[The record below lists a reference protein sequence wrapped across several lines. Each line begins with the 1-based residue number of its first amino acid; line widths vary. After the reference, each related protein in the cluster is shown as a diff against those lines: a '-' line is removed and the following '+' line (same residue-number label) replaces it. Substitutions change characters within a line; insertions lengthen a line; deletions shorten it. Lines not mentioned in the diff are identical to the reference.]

1 MNRPWRGGAPMG
13 RVFPAP
19 QMIAKVRLMHPT
31 RSLALLLVGVG
42 LALAQ
47 SQTAAVGPQAD
58 AKAPWLGTTAWF
70 RKTFSYDSVRVSL
83 REPTRLRDFVVQG
96 QLQLSLKNYLD
107 LVMANNTDIEIQ
119 RLQLEY
125 PKDAIQR
132 AASIFDPYL
141 SSGFSATRSKSP
153 TTNELQGAS
162 VLSTLMQPFNLN
174 YSETLPTGTQVN
186 ASLATSKTSTNS
198 GFYFY
203 NPAYSTGLTL
213 GFTQPLLRG
222 RGSAV
227 THLPITIAKAQRRAA
242 DFAFRSQLIGMLSS
256 AENAYWD
263 LVSAREHVKVQ
274 QQSLDLADQALKR
287 SRREVELGATSPLEI
302 FQPEQQ
308 YATARLNLAQVEFQV
323 RQAEDILRRQIGM
336 DLVPDL
342 RNLPIM
348 LTESVSPE
356 IDETPIDRD
365 KLVDLAL
372 QSRPDLVNIRV
383 AGEVTNLQIRSAVE
397 SLKPQLNLSASYAT
411 SGIGGTYYP
420 TTGGGGP
427 VPGGITDAFGQMFGF
442 GYPTW
447 QFSLSLNLP
456 LRDRAGA
463 ANLADSVAG
472 KRINLLTQRTTEQQI
487 RQDVLTAVTQLE
499 SSRASVKLA
508 QIAVD
513 YAVKRVDADQ
523 QRYDLGVITVF
534 FLLSSQTDLTTA
546 RSNLVDQTV
555 QYRRNV
561 LNLQQRLGTLLADK
575 GIVLQ

>member
-1 MNRPWRGGAPMG
+1 M
-13 RVFPAP
+13 
-19 QMIAKVRLMHPT
+19 VRCRCWMLLIRKALERT
-31 RSLALLLVGVG
+31 R
-42 LALAQ
+42 
-47 SQTAAVGPQAD
+47 
-58 AKAPWLGTTAWF
+58 K
-70 RKTFSYDSVRVSL
+70 
-83 REPTRLRDFVVQG
+83 
-96 QLQLSLKNYLD
+96 
-107 LVMANNTDIEIQ
+107 
-119 RLQLEY
+119 
-125 PKDAIQR
+125 
-132 AASIFDPYL
+132 
-141 SSGFSATRSKSP
+141 
-153 TTNELQGAS
+153 
-162 VLSTLMQPFNLN
+162 
-174 YSETLPTGTQVN
+174 
-186 ASLATSKTSTNS
+186 
-198 GFYFY
+198 
-203 NPAYSTGLTL
+203 
-213 GFTQPLLRG
+213 
-222 RGSAV
+222 
-227 THLPITIAKAQRRAA
+227 
-242 DFAFRSQLIGMLSS
+242 
-256 AENAYWD
+256 
-263 LVSAREHVKVQ
+263 
-274 QQSLDLADQALKR
+274 
-287 SRREVELGATSPLEI
+287 EVELGATSQLEI

-308 YATARLNLAQVEFQV
+308 YATAKLNLAQVEFQV

-342 RNLPIM
+342 RNLPIV

-472 KRINLLTQRTTEQQI
+472 KRINLLNQRTTEQQI

-523 QRYDLGVITVF
+523 QI
-534 FLLSSQTDLTTA
+534 FLL
-546 RSNLVDQTV
+546 
-555 QYRRNV
+555 RRFF
-561 LNLQQRLGTLLADK
+561 RR
-575 GIVLQ
+575 

>member
-1 MNRPWRGGAPMG
+1 
-13 RVFPAP
+13 
-19 QMIAKVRLMHPT
+19 MHPT
-31 RSLALLLVGVG
+31 RSLALFFLGVSV
-42 LALAQ
+42 ALAQ
-47 SQTAAVGPQAD
+47 SQSAAVGPQAD
-58 AKAPWLGTTAWF
+58 AKEPWLGTTAWF
-70 RKTFSYDSVRVSL
+70 RKTFFYDSVHVSL
-83 REPTRLRDFVVQG
+83 RDPTRLRDFVVEG
-96 QLQLSLKNYLD
+96 QLNLSLKNYLD

-132 AASIFDPYL
+132 AFAIFDPYL

-153 TTNELQGAS
+153 TTNDLQGAS
-162 VLSTLMQPFNLN
+162 VLSTLVQPFNLN
-174 YSETLPTGTQVN
+174 LSETLPTGTEVN
-186 ASLATSKTSTNS
+186 ASLATAKSSTNS

-222 RGSAV
+222 RGIAV
-227 THLPITIAKAQRRAA
+227 TRLPITIAKAQRRAA

-274 QQSLDLADQALKR
+274 QQSLDLAGQALKR

-308 YATARLNLAQVEFQV
+308 YATAKLNLAQVEFQV

-342 RNLPIM
+342 RNLPIV
-348 LTESVSPE
+348 LTESVTPQ
-356 IDETPIDRD
+356 IDETPIERD

-383 AGEVTNLQIRSAVE
+383 AGEVNNLQIRSAVE
-397 SLKPQLNLSASYAT
+397 SLKPQLNLSASYTT

-420 TTGGGGP
+420 TTSGSAAP
-427 VPGGITDAFGQMFGF
+427 APGGITDAFGQMFGF

-463 ANLADSVAG
+463 ANLADAVAG

-575 GIVLQ
+575 GIVLR

>member
-1 MNRPWRGGAPMG
+1 MSKPWHRAAPMSRFAPTQQLIT
-13 RVFPAP
+13 RV
-19 QMIAKVRLMHPT
+19 RSMHPT
-31 RSLALLLVGVG
+31 RSLALFFIGVS

-47 SQTAAVGPQAD
+47 SQSVATGPQAD

-70 RKTFSYDSVRVSL
+70 RKTFFYDSVHVTL
-83 REPTRLRDFVVQG
+83 RDPTRLRDFVVEG
-96 QLQLSLKNYLD
+96 QLNLSLKNYLD

-132 AASIFDPYL
+132 AFAIFDPYL

-153 TTNELQGAS
+153 TTSDLQGAS
-162 VLSTLMQPFNLN
+162 VLSTLVQPFNLN

-186 ASLATSKTSTNS
+186 ASLSTAKSSTNS

-203 NPAYSTGLTL
+203 NPAYSSGLTL

-222 RGSAV
+222 RGIAV
-227 THLPITIAKAQRRAA
+227 TRLPIIIAKAQRRAA

-308 YATARLNLAQVEFQV
+308 YATAKLNLAQVEFQV
-323 RQAEDILRRQIGM
+323 RQAEDILRRQIGV

-342 RNLPIM
+342 RNLPIV
-348 LTESVSPE
+348 LTESVTPQ
-356 IDETPIDRD
+356 IDETPIERD

-383 AGEVTNLQIRSAVE
+383 AGEVNNLQIRSAVE
-397 SLKPQLNLSASYAT
+397 SLKPQLNLSASYTT
-411 SGIGGTYYP
+411 SGIGGDYYP
-420 TTGGGGP
+420 TTGASV
-427 VPGGITDAFGQMFGF
+427 VPGGMTDAFGQMFGF

-575 GIVLQ
+575 GIVVQ

>member
-1 MNRPWRGGAPMG
+1 MSKPWHRAAPMSRFAPTQQLIT
-13 RVFPAP
+13 RV
-19 QMIAKVRLMHPT
+19 RSMHPT
-31 RSLALLLVGVG
+31 RSLALFFIGVS

-47 SQTAAVGPQAD
+47 SQSVATGPQAD

-70 RKTFSYDSVRVSL
+70 RKTFFYDSVHVTL
-83 REPTRLRDFVVQG
+83 RDPTRLRDFVVEG
-96 QLQLSLKNYLD
+96 QLNLSLKNYLD

-132 AASIFDPYL
+132 AFSIFDPYL

-153 TTNELQGAS
+153 TTSDLQGAS
-162 VLSTLMQPFNLN
+162 VLSTLVQPFNLN
-174 YSETLPTGTQVN
+174 LSETLPTGTQVN
-186 ASLATSKTSTNS
+186 ASVSTAKSSTNS

-203 NPAYSTGLTL
+203 NPAFSTGLTL

-242 DFAFRSQLIGMLSS
+242 DFAFRSQLIGLLSS

-308 YATARLNLAQVEFQV
+308 YATAKLNLAQVEFQV

-342 RNLPIM
+342 RNLPIV
-348 LTESVSPE
+348 LTESVTPQ
-356 IDETPIDRD
+356 IDETPIARD
-365 KLVDLAL
+365 ELVDLAL

-383 AGEVTNLQIRSAVE
+383 AGEVDNLQIRSAVE
-397 SLKPQLNLSASYAT
+397 SLKPQLNLSASYTT
-411 SGIGGTYYP
+411 SGIGGDYYP
-420 TTGGGGP
+420 TTGASV
-427 VPGGITDAFGQMFGF
+427 VPGGMTDAFGQMFGF

-575 GIVLQ
+575 GIVVQ

>member
-1 MNRPWRGGAPMG
+1 
-13 RVFPAP
+13 
-19 QMIAKVRLMHPT
+19 MHPT
-31 RSLALLLVGVG
+31 RSLALIFFGVSV
-42 LALAQ
+42 ALAQ
-47 SQTAAVGPQAD
+47 SQSAATGPQAD

-70 RKTFSYDSVRVSL
+70 RKTFFYDSVHVSL
-83 REPTRLRDFVVQG
+83 REPTRLRDFVVEG
-96 QLQLSLKNYLD
+96 QFRLSLKNYLD

-132 AASIFDPYL
+132 AFAIFDPYL

-153 TTNELQGAS
+153 TTNDLQGAS
-162 VLSTLMQPFNLN
+162 VLSTLVQPFNLN

-186 ASLATSKTSTNS
+186 ASLSTAKSSTNS
-198 GFYFY
+198 GFYYY
-203 NPAYSTGLTL
+203 NPAFSTGLTL

-308 YATARLNLAQVEFQV
+308 YATAKLNLAQVEFQV

-342 RNLPIM
+342 RNLPIE
-348 LTESVSPE
+348 LTESVTPQ
-356 IDETPIDRD
+356 IDETPIERD

-383 AGEVTNLQIRSAVE
+383 AGEVNNLQIRSAVE
-397 SLKPQLNLSASYAT
+397 SLKPQLNLSASYTT
-411 SGIGGTYYP
+411 SGIGGDYYP
-420 TTGGGGP
+420 TTAGTV

-523 QRYDLGVITVF
+523 QRYDLGTITVF

-546 RSNLVDQTV
+546 RSNLVDQFV